1 MHRYVHALHPSI
13 SPSIHTVTYYRR
25 MHQNSRQRHSIN
37 LLGDRCAILLTTS
50 PPPDVLHQRDTASLG
65 AVPLHIQLLRWLC
78 PGVTWGTWRRSQWG
92 CLMLGGWVYKPY
104 RTGKSSLEDRF
115 YWNFEPWSSGLNAPA
130 WYGLRSFSRWI
141 GWSSMLMACLKKFL
155 RFYQKKWS
163 AVANSELG
171 TLCEKG
177 VGTNHYWLDNIT
189 SDPTVGS
196 LIWATF
202 LGPLG
207 SLYNLS
213 QTPLQS
219 YSNHF

>member
-1 MHRYVHALHPSI
+1 MWRFHIFAGCLNNGGKFAWNGSEI
-13 SPSIHTVTYYRR
+13 SVNKWI
-25 MHQNSRQRHSIN
+25 
-37 LLGDRCAILLTTS
+37 DE
-50 PPPDVLHQRDTASLG
+50 
-65 AVPLHIQLLRWLC
+65 LRWSTCQGWAFWDLKKKS
-78 PGVTWGTWRRSQWG
+78 PLQNIDQSKQGFPRGVLAKILEEPSHHVWRRSMVRTRKPKGWYMVIPSPVLKHLKLQWKHAFAES
-92 CLMLGGWVYKPY
+92 C
-104 RTGKSSLEDRF
+104 
-115 YWNFEPWSSGLNAPA
+115 
-130 WYGLRSFSRWI
+130 
-141 GWSSMLMACLKKFL
+141 FL
-155 RFYQKKWS
+155 RS

-177 VGTNHYWLDNIT
+177 VGTSHYWLDNIT